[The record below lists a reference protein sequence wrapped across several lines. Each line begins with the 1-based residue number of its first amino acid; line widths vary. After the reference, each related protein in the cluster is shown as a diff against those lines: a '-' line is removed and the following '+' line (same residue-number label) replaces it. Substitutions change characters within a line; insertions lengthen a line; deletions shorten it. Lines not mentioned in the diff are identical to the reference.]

1 MEHYTN
7 YDLWSSSTMR
17 THSIAKDYYI
27 PADEEELKTLVH
39 TLFVEGRKYF
49 LLSGGSNVVFDDYV
63 ETAIINLTKVNNTIQ
78 TIDGV
83 TEVGCSLR
91 IQQLIQHLKENHL
104 GGIEYL
110 YSLPARVGG
119 CIYMNAGR
127 GKKLNQSIS
136 DFIES
141 VQVYSPSENVTK
153 QIVVTKSDFEYRK
166 SSFQK
171 KDYIILS
178 AFFRFPE
185 QDPVVTEEKIKERL
199 DYSNKNLS
207 ADKPSCGSVFLTG
220 NRILFRLMKGM
231 SIGDACFSKKT
242 SNWITNRG
250 NAKGSDVIRLIKR
263 GLLIHKL
270 TFQSC
275 ETEIRIVD

>member
-1 MEHYTN
+1 
-7 YDLWSSSTMR
+7 MR
-17 THSIAKDYYI
+17 THSIAKDYFI

-171 KDYIILS
+171 KNHIILS

-199 DYSNKNLS
+199 DYSNKYLS
-207 ADKPSCGSVFLTG
+207 ADKPSCGSVYLTG

-250 NAKGSDVIRLIKR
+250 NAKGSEVIRLIKR